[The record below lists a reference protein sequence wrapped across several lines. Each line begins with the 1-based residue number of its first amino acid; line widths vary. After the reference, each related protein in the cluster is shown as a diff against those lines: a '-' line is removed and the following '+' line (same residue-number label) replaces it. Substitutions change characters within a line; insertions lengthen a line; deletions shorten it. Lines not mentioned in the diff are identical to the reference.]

1 MHRAAWGLVCL
12 GVMGCSDASI
22 GGDDDAAIDEGVRVA
37 LVPDVAAGERGM
49 LACVQLQPSRA
60 DAPHSS
66 LSHMFDRIRTGP
78 WCDDEGAWVSGPVDP
93 GTGMVVDFFD
103 VKCEIDAW
111 DHRHLNDEVEFVPTA
126 ELLAAEMRRRI
137 LSHVAAAAG
146 ADRADQVGVLLRLW
160 ETPSGYAQVGW
171 LTRDPAEPGYL
182 QVVDQLELDPID
194 IG

>member
-1 MHRAAWGLVCL
+1 MTFAVLHLERT
-12 GVMGCSDASI
+12 
-22 GGDDDAAIDEGVRVA
+22 IDSSHVI
-37 LVPDVAAGERGM
+37 PDHPGKCARLHGHTYRFQV
-49 LACVQLQPSRA
+49 
-60 DAPHSS
+60 
-66 LSHMFDRIRTGP
+66 
-78 WCDDEGAWVSGPVDP
+78 WVSGPIDP

-182 QVVDQLELDPID
+182 QVVDQLELDPFD